1 MAAMA
6 SGLPVAAVRLGELK
20 VHSALGEALD
30 ASITLKPA
38 AGETLGPECFRLGS
52 ARSRRLLLD
61 SRATFAV
68 SPAGS
73 APRLRIR
80 TAAPINEPAL
90 QVRISAACPGGRATT
105 RDYEFLFVPRAALA
119 PPAAATPAA
128 PREPGFRSLPG
139 DTLASLAAAIY
150 PKDAAARDAYLQALR
165 RDNAALA
172 TLGAEEPIP
181 VGTILVLP
189 DLHEFA
195 RTLPRS
201 PGAAAPRKA
210 AAAPSDKPPAPALS
224 PAPKTDAAKTAAK
237 ADSATRAPKAGT
249 AKPVPRAP
257 LPAARVPAGAP
268 FALRLS
274 APELDL
280 GRSRNV
286 DERTRAQLRE
296 RRLALDADD
305 KVAALLALKHSVKQL
320 EGRVAELQLR
330 LATSTAAAP
339 KDAPP
344 APARAP
350 ATPVAAATAPRTPET
365 KSVEPAKP
373 APQPTAATPPP
384 KAAAPAPAPTPVQ
397 APAPAKAPDK
407 APAASTAR
415 APATPQ
421 PGVLDDIPPWL
432 WGLLAALVAII
443 GALGWLRFRRRDTQQ
458 EAAPAAPAAVS
469 ELDEAEALMRGG
481 EDVEHFLLPA
491 DNGRAVADSD
501 AGLATRIGGT
511 DPATLRRRYIE
522 ERFPEIAGG
531 TIVLDDPDSVV
542 KAARLFYEDGA
553 IPRAVELL
561 QFAVEEQPA
570 AMKPWLAL
578 FEIFRLEALAGE
590 FGTLAARFRE
600 HHGASEN
607 WQKVQFI
614 GRELDPQDPLYHD
627 APQAHLETIGPLQAA
642 RAAVTFDPLSENWLN
657 APMDFTSDALAA
669 TLRSALLADA
679 GMQEADLAQDPM
691 PALKNV
697 EMFNV
702 A

>member
-1 MAAMA
+1 
-6 SGLPVAAVRLGELK
+6 
-20 VHSALGEALD
+20 
-30 ASITLKPA
+30 
-38 AGETLGPECFRLGS
+38 
-52 ARSRRLLLD
+52 
-61 SRATFAV
+61 
-68 SPAGS
+68 
-73 APRLRIR
+73 LRIR
-80 TAAPINEPAL
+80 TAAPINETAL
-90 QVRISAACPGGRATT
+90 QVRINAACPGGRATT
-105 RDYEFLFVPRAALA
+105 RDYEFLFEPRIAVV
-119 PPAAATPAA
+119 PPAATTSAA

-139 DTLASLAAAIY
+139 DSLASLATAIY
-150 PKDAAARDAYLQALR
+150 PNDPAAREAYLRALR

-172 TLGAEEPIP
+172 SLGAEEPIA

-195 RTLPRS
+195 RSLPRT
-201 PGAAAPRKA
+201 PRAVAPRKPA
-210 AAAPSDKPPAPALS
+210 AAVSDMPKAPAL
-224 PAPKTDAAKTAAK
+224 PPLPKADVATTVPKTDSAKP
-237 ADSATRAPKAGT
+237 APKAGT
-249 AKPVPRAP
+249 AKPALKPDPTTAPRAP
-257 LPAARVPAGAP
+257 LPAVRAPTDAP

-305 KVAALLALKHSVKQL
+305 KVAAILALKHSVKQL

-330 LATSTAAAP
+330 LATSANTAP
-339 KDAPP
+339 VTP
-344 APARAP
+344 APR
-350 ATPVAAATAPRTPET
+350 
-365 KSVEPAKP
+365 SVEPAKP
-373 APQPTAATPPP
+373 APQPAAAPPPAKPAAQPAESTPPA
-384 KAAAPAPAPTPVQ
+384 KAAAPASAAPAPAPVQ
-397 APAPAKAPDK
+397 APAPAKAPEK
-407 APAASTAR
+407 TPAASTAK
-415 APATPQ
+415 APTALE
-421 PGVLDDIPPWL
+421 PGLLDDIPPWL
-432 WGLLAALVAII
+432 WGLFAALVAFF

-458 EAAPAAPAAVS
+458 EAALAPPGPAS
-469 ELDEAEALMRGG
+469 ELDEADALMRGG
-481 EDVEHFLLPA
+481 EDVEPVLLLT

-522 ERFPEIAGG
+522 ERFPEISGG

-542 KAARLFYEDGA
+542 KAARLLYEDGA

-561 QFAVEEQPA
+561 QFAVEEQPT

-578 FEIFRLEALAGE
+578 FEIFRLEALVGE

-614 GRELDPQDPLYHD
+614 GRELDPQNPLYHD

-642 RAAVTFDPLSENWLN
+642 RAAAAVTFDPLSENWLN
-657 APMDFTSDALAA
+657 APMDFTNAALAA

-679 GMQEADLAQDPM
+679 GIQEADLAQDPM